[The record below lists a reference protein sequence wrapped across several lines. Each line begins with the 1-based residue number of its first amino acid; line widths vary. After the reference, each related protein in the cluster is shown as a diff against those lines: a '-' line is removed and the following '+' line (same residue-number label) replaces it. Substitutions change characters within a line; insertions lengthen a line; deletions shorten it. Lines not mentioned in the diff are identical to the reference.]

1 MDYQEDKR
9 TKNLSLHD
17 IHVGDWVQAWDDITK
32 RYTPPERITAIFDDG
47 TVYTEIDPEQGDPF
61 EYDISEIDGLPITSD
76 LLLGF
81 GFKSIGLTYTLL
93 YESDHYW
100 IVSSEHSHNIFSFRL
115 YDKIECER
123 IETGRIKYM
132 HELQQALY
140 SDSKFK
146 GEFNPQWKGV

>member
-1 MDYQEDKR
+1 MNYKEDKR

-61 EYDISEIDGLPITSD
+61 EYDISEIDGLPITSE

-81 GFKSIGLTYTLL
+81 GFEIKSNICFYGDPISLVVITDLGLGNNRVVYIDRSNDSVYLDGITYM
-93 YESDHYW
+93 Y
-100 IVSSEHSHNIFSFRL
+100 
-115 YDKIECER
+115 
-123 IETGRIKYM
+123 
-132 HELQQALY
+132 ELQQAIRKA
-140 SDSKFK
+140 SDYI
-146 GEFNPQWKGV
+146 GTFNPQWKGV

>member
-1 MDYQEDKR
+1 MNYKEDKR

-61 EYDISEIDGLPITSD
+61 EYNISEIDTLPITSD

-81 GFKSIGLTYTLL
+81 GFKKDEDFYFYG
-93 YESDHYW
+93 
-100 IVSSEHSHNIFSFRL
+100 NGFSFIAASHYRC
-115 YDKIECER
+115 KR
-123 IETGRIKYM
+123 IRFYYMNKSFQYTELKKVLYM
-132 HELQQALY
+132 HELQQALRERH
-140 SDSKFK
+140 DCIGMFT
-146 GEFNPQWKGV
+146 PQWKGL